1 MGGLMVFIIGVL
13 CAVGINGISPAQ
25 IGLALSYST
34 LLTQTFGMLTRW
46 VVWDISISSSDHSGG
61 I

>member
-1 MGGLMVFIIGVL
+1 MVFIVGVL

-25 IGLALSYST
+25 IGIVLSYST
-34 LLTQTFGMLTRW
+34 LLTQIFGMLTRCVPW
-46 VVWDISISSSDHSGG
+46 TQHIQLADHGGG

>member
-25 IGLALSYST
+25 IGVVLSYST
-34 LLTQTFGMLTRW
+34 LLTQTFGMFTRCVPW
-46 VVWDISISSSDHSGG
+46 AQHISLADHGGG

>member
-34 LLTQTFGMLTRW
+34 QLTQTFGMLTR
-46 VVWDISISSSDHSGG
+46 
-61 I
+61 